1 MKAIILERLDKN
13 ASLEL
18 SETPVP
24 VPGPTEVLIQT
35 KAIGINPV
43 DYKTLEDFTTPTG
56 IRASWAPA
64 LDGISPLILGSD
76 IAGVVTAVGSEITK
90 FKVGDEVFGMIRMP
104 GHGRVYAEYVAAP
117 AVHLAK
123 KPNNITFNEAA
134 AATLAAITA
143 WQNLYTH
150 YPVKKGDRVLITAP
164 AGGVGH
170 YAVQMAKERGA
181 YVIGLTSAANA
192 DWVRHIGADE
202 IIDYNNFDFEQADS
216 LQLNLVLDSGGRYP
230 ASLYEKHFAPGAALF
245 HLPHPLAPTDM
256 AYFQSKGFDV
266 RYTGVFSEEKAI
278 DAIAVLLESGKIKS
292 YVDKVFAFNEM
303 KAALTEMKKGTTKG
317 KIVVEA
323 VSR

>member
-1 MKAIILERLDKN
+1 MKAIVLEKLDKN

-18 SETPVP
+18 SDTAIPVI
-24 VPGPTEVLIQT
+24 GATEVLIQT

-43 DYKTLEDFTTPTG
+43 DYKTLEDFTTATG
-56 IRASWAPA
+56 LRASWAPS
-64 LDGISPLILGSD
+64 LDGISPLIPGSD
-76 IAGVVTAVGSEITK
+76 IAGVVTAVGSEVTK

-123 KPNNITFNEAA
+123 KPANISFNEAA

-143 WQNLYTH
+143 WQNIHTH

-170 YAVQMAKERGA
+170 YAIQMAKERGA
-181 YVIGLTSAANA
+181 YVLALTSAANA
-192 DWVRHIGADE
+192 DWVRMVGADD
-202 IIDYNNFDFEQADS
+202 IIDYNTFDFEQADS

-230 ASLYEKHFAPGAALF
+230 ASRYEKHFAPGAALF
-245 HLPHPLAPTDM
+245 HLPHPLPAEET
-256 AYFQSKGFDV
+256 AYYQSKGFDV

-278 DAIAVLLESGKIKS
+278 DAIALLLASGKVKS
-292 YVDKVFAFNEM
+292 YIDKVFAFHEM

-317 KIVVEA
+317 KIVIQLEL
-323 VSR
+323 

>member
-1 MKAIILERLDKN
+1 MKAIVLPKLDKN

-18 SETPVP
+18 SDTAIP
-24 VPGPTEVLIQT
+24 VPGPGEVLIQT

-43 DYKTLEDFTTPTG
+43 DYKTLEDFTTADG
-56 IRASWAPA
+56 LRASWAPH

-76 IAGVVTAVGSEITK
+76 IAGIVTATGSEVSK
-90 FKVGDEVFGMIRMP
+90 FKVGDEVFGMIKMP

-117 AVHLAK
+117 AIHLAK
-123 KPNNITFNEAA
+123 KPANITFPEAA

-150 YPVKKGDRVLITAP
+150 YSVKKGDRVLITAP

-192 DWVRHIGADE
+192 AWVKDLGADE
-202 IIDYNNFDFEQADS
+202 IIDYHHFDFDQAAS
-216 LQLNLVLDSGGRYP
+216 LQLNLVLDAGGRYP
-230 ASLYEKHFAPGAALF
+230 AALYEKHFAPGAALF
-245 HLPHPLAPTDM
+245 HLPHPLKQAEMD
-256 AYFQSKGFDV
+256 YYQSKGFDV

-278 DAIAVLLESGKIKS
+278 DAIAELLASGKVKS
-292 YVDKVFAFNEM
+292 YIDKVFAFTEM
-303 KAALTEMKKGTTKG
+303 KAAFAEMKKGTTKG
-317 KIVVEA
+317 KIVVT
-323 VSR
+323 VG

>member
-1 MKAIILERLDKN
+1 MKAIVLEKLDKN

-18 SETPVP
+18 SDTAIP
-24 VPGPTEVLIQT
+24 VPGPGEVLIQT

-43 DYKTLEDFTTPTG
+43 DYKTLEDFTTPDG
-56 IRASWAPA
+56 LRASWAPH

-76 IAGVVTAVGSEITK
+76 IAGIVTAVGSEVTK
-90 FKVGDEVFGMIRMP
+90 FKVGDEVFGMIKMP
-104 GHGRVYAEYVAAP
+104 GHGRVYAEYAAAP
-117 AVHLAK
+117 AIHLAK
-123 KPNNITFNEAA
+123 KPANITFPEAA

-150 YPVKKGDRVLITAP
+150 YSVKKGDRVLITAP

-181 YVIGLTSAANA
+181 YVLALTSAANA
-192 DWVRHIGADE
+192 AWVKEIGADE
-202 IIDYNNFDFEQADS
+202 IIDYHHFDFDQAAS

-245 HLPHPLAPTDM
+245 HLPHPLKPAEMD
-256 AYFQSKGFDV
+256 YYQSKGFDV

-278 DAIAVLLESGKIKS
+278 DDIARLLASGKVKS
-292 YVDKVFAFNEM
+292 YIDKVFTFTEM

-317 KIVVEA
+317 KIVVT
-323 VSR
+323 VG

>member
-1 MKAIILERLDKN
+1 MKAIVLERLDKD

-18 SETPVP
+18 SETALPVIG
-24 VPGPTEVLIQT
+24 PGEVLIQT

-43 DYKTLEDFTTPTG
+43 DYKTLEDFTTPEG
-56 IRASWAPA
+56 LRASWAPA

-76 IAGVVTAVGSEITK
+76 IAGIVTAVGSEVTK
-90 FKVGDEVFGMIRMP
+90 FKVGDAVFGMIKMP

-117 AVHLAK
+117 AIHLAK
-123 KPNNITFNEAA
+123 KPDNITFNEAA

-143 WQNLYTH
+143 WQNVNTH
-150 YPVKKGDRVLITAP
+150 YVVKKGDRVLVTAP

-170 YAVQMAKERGA
+170 YAIQMAKEKGA
-181 YVIGLTSAANA
+181 YVIGLTNAANA

-245 HLPHPLAPTDM
+245 HLPHPLKPADM
-256 AYFQSKGFDV
+256 AYYQSKGFDV

-278 DAIAVLLESGKIKS
+278 DAIALLLESGKVKS
-292 YVDKVFAFNEM
+292 YIDSVFAFNEM
-303 KAALTEMKKGTTKG
+303 KAALTAMKQGTTKG
-317 KIVVEA
+317 KIVVE
-323 VSR
+323 VSN